1 METVSFTWLHD
12 TKMLIRKLLLPG
24 YDEISNLYRSEKHHL
39 YLHVVI
45 KLTRSFSVENLKKKK
60 ELPMT
65 TIYFTQFS
73 QNEES

>member
-1 METVSFTWLHD
+1 
-12 TKMLIRKLLLPG
+12 MLIRKLLLPG
-24 YDEISNLYRSEKHHL
+24 HVEISNRYRSEKHHL
-39 YLHVVI
+39 YLPVVI

>member
-1 METVSFTWLHD
+1 
-12 TKMLIRKLLLPG
+12 MLIRKLLLPG
-24 YDEISNLYRSEKHHL
+24 YDEISNLHRSEKHHL